1 MFADQGID
9 STSMDAIASAFRV
22 SKATIYKHW
31 PEKDKL
37 ALEVL
42 SYLHGI
48 DEEYC
53 CLYPN
58 LYPRY
63 LLRRTFLR
71 EKVLVSDSGEWT
83 RAISHQQV

>member
-9 STSMDAIASAFRV
+9 STSMDAIASAFGV

-48 DEEYC
+48 DEES
-53 CLYPN
+53 P
-58 LYPRY
+58 
-63 LLRRTFLR
+63 TF
-71 EKVLVSDSGEWT
+71 DPW
-83 RAISHQQV
+83 